1 MQELAFR
8 CIRCKN
14 LAKCELI
21 ILPQVKIYV
30 VNNFIFWYQILTIK
44 KLNLKFLASKSHKF
58 HSIKVFQKV
67 MLLTRVSV

>member
-8 CIRCKN
+8 CKS
-14 LAKCELI
+14 LAKCE
-21 ILPQVKIYV
+21 LPQVKIYV